1 MKHNLVL
8 NLTNPTL
15 ATTLAIVE
23 KINLNIEIHL

>member
-15 ATTLAIVE
+15 ALAIVE
-23 KINLNIEIHL
+23 KINLNIEINL